1 MNVAELERKLFTHTE
16 SEEWHLKHPGK
27 LSARYQTIQQV
38 EKNGQKLYRFAFENV
53 LKNNNI
59 SVAKQSRFTRIPLH
73 IHSVI
78 EMNYVYEGESTQII
92 DGKKYVL
99 HQGDV
104 CLLNTNVAHESMPL
118 GERDIVLTIEMRK
131 AYFSVGFFSRL
142 SSQGVVA
149 SFLANAIS
157 ENTEKKQC
165 MIFRG
170 GKQLHMLMQQLSC
183 EYFDKQLGSAEII
196 DAYMVIIFSELMRMY
211 RDNAVG
217 NEGGTELI
225 SMLQYIEN
233 HDRTITLEAMAQRFS
248 FHPTYLSTYLRK
260 NTGKTFKELVIAQR
274 MFHACFYL
282 ANSEMPIYEIAQEI
296 GYNNLGFFYKRF
308 QEIYQMTPQEYR
320 ERSGKK

>member
-73 IHSVI
+73 IHLVI

-131 AYFSVGFFSRL
+131 AYFSVGFLSRL

-233 HDRTITLEAMAQRFS
+233 HDRTITLEVMAQRFS

>member
-1 MNVAELERKLFTHTE
+1 
-16 SEEWHLKHPGK
+16 
-27 LSARYQTIQQV
+27 
-38 EKNGQKLYRFAFENV
+38 
-53 LKNNNI
+53 
-59 SVAKQSRFTRIPLH
+59 
-73 IHSVI
+73 
-78 EMNYVYEGESTQII
+78 
-92 DGKKYVL
+92 
-99 HQGDV
+99 
-104 CLLNTNVAHESMPL
+104 
-118 GERDIVLTIEMRK
+118 
-131 AYFSVGFFSRL
+131 
-142 SSQGVVA
+142 
-149 SFLANAIS
+149 
-157 ENTEKKQC
+157 
-165 MIFRG
+165 
-170 GKQLHMLMQQLSC
+170 
-183 EYFDKQLGSAEII
+183 
-196 DAYMVIIFSELMRMY
+196 MVIIFSELMRMY